1 MFSSGNLRNLPTLS
15 LPSPS
20 PYALLRDCVLNS
32 LADSLISKCPSSCV
46 FLLVASSAYNPASI
60 NSTAHIPTPPNTAV
74 LGFIFS
80 YSRKGLFSKLFLF
93 SLSLGCIESLYWP
106 GHCPLHLPLAHSTL
120 KFWLL
125 FQFPMALMAGAPRT
139 DWLSPGKPWG
149 KEVAKGKADCLAH
162 SHSAVPPTVPDL
174 SSLLNRGVLTLPF
187 VKLAPRPSLK
197 CLLGGCWQPP
207 NRYLVM
213 SVVKRGS
220 GAEQVS
226 RPAGRWWFRSAAK
239 ISIGLMASSRKK
251 SEWIN

>member
-15 LPSPS
+15 PPSPS

-125 FQFPMALMAGAPRT
+125 FQFPMALMAGAPAY
-139 DWLSPGKPWG
+139 WLVITWKAVRQRGS
-149 KEVAKGKADCLAH
+149 KGESRLPC
-162 SHSAVPPTVPDL
+162 T
-174 SSLLNRGVLTLPF
+174 LTLSC
-187 VKLAPRPSLK
+187 APY
-197 CLLGGCWQPP
+197 C
-207 NRYLVM
+207 
-213 SVVKRGS
+213 
-220 GAEQVS
+220 S
-226 RPAGRWWFRSAAK
+226 RP
-239 ISIGLMASSRKK
+239 
-251 SEWIN
+251 